1 MGPAT
6 CRSRRVG
13 NYLSQTTVLYYNYRS
28 CSFFFTVKTK
38 NGESLS
44 TFIYADL
51 NKNGRMGI
59 KASALPMMFR
69 TVIKINFK
77 NILYTSIY
85 SIKQVPVGRKALRIK
100 FKVSILP

>member
-1 MGPAT
+1 M
-6 CRSRRVG
+6 
-13 NYLSQTTVLYYNYRS
+13 SQTTVLYYNYRS
-28 CSFFFTVKTK
+28 CSSFFKVKTK

-51 NKNGRMGI
+51 NKGI

-77 NILYTSIY
+77 NILYTSI
-85 SIKQVPVGRKALRIK
+85 A
-100 FKVSILP
+100 